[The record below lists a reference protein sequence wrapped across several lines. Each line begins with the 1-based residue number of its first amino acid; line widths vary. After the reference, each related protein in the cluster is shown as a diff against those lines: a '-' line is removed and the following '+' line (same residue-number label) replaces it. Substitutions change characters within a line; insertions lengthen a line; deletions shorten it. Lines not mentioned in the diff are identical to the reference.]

1 MAYRIPL
8 GGRMANPTVNRSN
21 VAEGF
26 PGRAIML
33 GPDCIYAKALYYDER
48 IKRSVEVDQ
57 EAILKYRFDKV
68 LTYYYILIARL
79 NTDNRSEVVSDDIVL
94 EYLRLSESQY
104 ETLCTEIN
112 EVGNFTSLILTKIK
126 KVGQDGKDFSYT
138 EVKVSNY
145 NRIPESAKAK
155 VDKMVATPNF
165 VQNVWEMVDASTSIT
180 VEMYEQKLNEY
191 FKEQAA
197 KAGQAVPQQTF
208 QQAPVAPQQPP
219 RRIIGGAGQTQ
230 IQRTAPTAQP
240 SYEPQPTPA
249 YPSQPVQGVAQSPVV
264 APASQPVAQPVPSI
278 NSQGAAVF
286 APQVQAQPQPIPEPE
301 MAGMD
306 PTFEEDFGKGDFS
319 F

>member
-1 MAYRIPL
+1 MAYQIPL

-26 PGRAIML
+26 PGRALML
-33 GPDCIYAKALYYDER
+33 GPECIYAKALYYDER

-68 LTYYYILIARL
+68 ITYYYILIARL

-94 EYLRLSESQY
+94 EYLRLSEGQY

-112 EVGNFTSLILTKIK
+112 EVGNFSSLILTKIK
-126 KVGQDGKDFSYT
+126 KTGNDGKDYSYT

-145 NRIPESAKAK
+145 NRIPEGAKAK
-155 VDKMVATPNF
+155 VEKMVATPNF
-165 VQNVWEMVDASTSIT
+165 VQNIWEMVDASTSIT
-180 VEMYEQKLNEY
+180 VDMYEQKLNEY

-197 KAGQAVPQQTF
+197 KAGQAAPQQTY
-208 QQAPVAPQQPP
+208 QQMPMAPQQPP
-219 RRIIGGAGQTQ
+219 RKIIGGAGQTQ
-230 IQRTAPTAQP
+230 IQRTAPAQQP
-240 SYEPQPTPA
+240 AQGFVPQAAPV
-249 YPSQPVQGVAQSPVV
+249 YPQEPVQPQVATPM
-264 APASQPVAQPVPSI
+264 PQPVAQPAPTV
-278 NSQGAAVF
+278 NAQGAAVF
-286 APQVQAQPQPIPEPE
+286 TPQVHAQPQPVPEPE

-306 PTFEEDFGKGDFS
+306 PSFEEEFGKGDFN

>member
-57 EAILKYRFDKV
+57 ESILKYRFDKV

-94 EYLRLSESQY
+94 EYLRLSEAQY

-112 EVGNFTSLILTKIK
+112 EVGNFSSLILTKIK

-145 NRIPESAKAK
+145 NRIPESAKVK

-165 VQNVWEMVDASTSIT
+165 VQNIWEMVDASTSIT
-180 VEMYEQKLNEY
+180 IEMYEQKLNEY

-197 KAGQAVPQQTF
+197 KAGQAAPQQTF

-230 IQRTAPTAQP
+230 IQRTVPAQP
-240 SYEPQPTPA
+240 SYEPQPAPA
-249 YPSQPVQGVAQSPVV
+249 YPSQPVQGVTQSPVA
-264 APASQPVAQPVPSI
+264 APAPQPVAQPAPSI

-286 APQVQAQPQPIPEPE
+286 TPQIQPQPQSIPESE
-301 MAGMD
+301 MLGMD
-306 PTFEEDFGKGDFS
+306 PAFEEDFGKGDFA

>member
-1 MAYRIPL
+1 MAYQIPL

-26 PGRAIML
+26 PGRALML
-33 GPDCIYAKALYYDER
+33 GPECIYAKALYYDER

-94 EYLRLSESQY
+94 EYLRLSEGQY

-112 EVGNFTSLILTKIK
+112 EVGNFSSLILTKIK

-145 NRIPESAKAK
+145 NRIPEGAKAK
-155 VDKMVATPNF
+155 VEKMVATPNF
-165 VQNVWEMVDASTSIT
+165 VQNIWEMVDASTSIT
-180 VEMYEQKLNEY
+180 VDMYEQKLNEY

-197 KAGQAVPQQTF
+197 KAGQAAPQQTY
-208 QQAPVAPQQPP
+208 QQMPVAPQQP
-219 RRIIGGAGQTQ
+219 RKIIGGAGQSQ
-230 IQRTAPTAQP
+230 IQRTAPAQQP
-240 SYEPQPTPA
+240 AQGFVPQAAPV
-249 YPSQPVQGVAQSPVV
+249 YPQEPVQPQVATPV
-264 APASQPVAQPVPSI
+264 PQPVAQPAPTV
-278 NSQGAAVF
+278 NAQGAAVF
-286 APQVQAQPQPIPEPE
+286 TPQVHAQPQPVSEPE

-306 PTFEEDFGKGDFS
+306 PSFEEEFGKGDFN

>member
-1 MAYRIPL
+1 MAYQIPL

-26 PGRAIML
+26 PGRALML
-33 GPDCIYAKALYYDER
+33 GPECIYAKALYYDER

-68 LTYYYILIARL
+68 ITYYYILIARL

-94 EYLRLSESQY
+94 EYLRLSEGQY

-112 EVGNFTSLILTKIK
+112 EVGNFSSLILTKIK
-126 KVGQDGKDFSYT
+126 KTGNDGKDYSYT

-145 NRIPESAKAK
+145 NRIPEGAKAK
-155 VDKMVATPNF
+155 VEKMVATPNF
-165 VQNVWEMVDASTSIT
+165 VQNIWEMVDASTSIT
-180 VEMYEQKLNEY
+180 VDMYEQKLNEY

-197 KAGQAVPQQTF
+197 KAGQAAPQQTY
-208 QQAPVAPQQPP
+208 QQMPMAPQQPP
-219 RRIIGGAGQTQ
+219 RKIIGGAGQTQ
-230 IQRTAPTAQP
+230 IQRTAPAQQP
-240 SYEPQPTPA
+240 AQGFVPQAAPV
-249 YPSQPVQGVAQSPVV
+249 YPQEPVQPQVATHMP
-264 APASQPVAQPVPSI
+264 QPVAQPAPTV
-278 NSQGAAVF
+278 NAQGAAVF
-286 APQVQAQPQPIPEPE
+286 TPQVHAQPQPVPEPE

-306 PTFEEDFGKGDFS
+306 PSFEEEFGKGDFN

>member
-1 MAYRIPL
+1 MAYQIPL

-26 PGRAIML
+26 PGRALML
-33 GPDCIYAKALYYDER
+33 GPECIYAKALYYDER

-68 LTYYYILIARL
+68 ITYYYILIARL

-94 EYLRLSESQY
+94 EYLRLSEGQY

-112 EVGNFTSLILTKIK
+112 EVGNFSSLILTKIK
-126 KVGQDGKDFSYT
+126 KTGNDGKDYSYT

-145 NRIPESAKAK
+145 NRIPEGAKAK
-155 VDKMVATPNF
+155 VEKMVATPNF
-165 VQNVWEMVDASTSIT
+165 VQNIWEMVDASTSIT
-180 VEMYEQKLNEY
+180 VDMYEQKLNEY

-197 KAGQAVPQQTF
+197 KAGQAAPQQM
-208 QQAPVAPQQPP
+208 PMAPQQPP
-219 RRIIGGAGQTQ
+219 RKIIGGVGQTQ
-230 IQRTAPTAQP
+230 IQRTAPAQ
-240 SYEPQPTPA
+240 QPTQGFVPQA
-249 YPSQPVQGVAQSPVV
+249 APVYPQEPVQHQVATPT
-264 APASQPVAQPVPSI
+264 PQPVAQPAPTI
-278 NSQGAAVF
+278 NAQGAAVF
-286 APQVQAQPQPIPEPE
+286 TPQVHAQPQPVPEPE

-306 PTFEEDFGKGDFS
+306 PSFEEEFEKGEFP

>member
-57 EAILKYRFDKV
+57 ESILKYRFDKV

-94 EYLRLSESQY
+94 EYLRLSEAQY

-112 EVGNFTSLILTKIK
+112 EVGNFSSLILTKIK

-165 VQNVWEMVDASTSIT
+165 VQNIWEMVDASTSIT

-197 KAGQAVPQQTF
+197 KAGQAAPQQTF

-230 IQRTAPTAQP
+230 IQRTAPAAQP
-240 SYEPQPTPA
+240 SYGPQTAPV
-249 YPSQPVQGVAQSPVV
+249 YSSQPVQGVVQTPVA
-264 APASQPVAQPVPSI
+264 APAPQPMAQPAPSI

-286 APQVQAQPQPIPEPE
+286 TPQIQAQPQPISEPE

-306 PTFEEDFGKGDFS
+306 PAFEEDFSKGDFA

>member
-94 EYLRLSESQY
+94 EYLRLSEAQY

-112 EVGNFTSLILTKIK
+112 EVGNFSSLILTKIK

-165 VQNVWEMVDASTSIT
+165 VQNIWEMVDASTSIT

-197 KAGQAVPQQTF
+197 KAGQAAPQQTF
-208 QQAPVAPQQPP
+208 QQVPVAPQQPP

-230 IQRTAPTAQP
+230 IQRTVPAAQP
-240 SYEPQPTPA
+240 SYEPQPAPV
-249 YPSQPVQGVAQSPVV
+249 YPSQPVQGVVQSPVV
-264 APASQPVAQPVPSI
+264 APAPHPVAHPAPSI

-286 APQVQAQPQPIPEPE
+286 TPQVQVQPQPIPEPE

-306 PTFEEDFGKGDFS
+306 PAFEEDFGKGDFS
-319 F
+319 L